1 MILLWVP
8 SVTHTSSLGLS
19 MQVRLVFYIKLLAIL
34 HLCNAAPEEY
44 DQIWDFHQIY
54 PPPYPIFVTDAT
66 DDVCVVL

>member
-1 MILLWVP
+1 
-8 SVTHTSSLGLS
+8 

>member
-1 MILLWVP
+1 
-8 SVTHTSSLGLS
+8 

-54 PPPYPIFVTDAT
+54 SPPYPIFVTDAT
-66 DDVCVVL
+66 DDALSPYGNGNLRVGHK